1 MLVLLA
7 VDCLEDVL
15 LLCDA
20 DDDLVFVFAV
30 EALEVAGCFLSLV
43 DLFTVLLVLLLLL
56 FSLFTGVVF
65 LVVVVVPVSVSVLP
79 RLVVVLLFTVPLLVF
94 VFPLFTVP
102 LLLVPVDCC
111 WVLFVRF
118 TVPVLRLFAG
128 VVVVLFVFLF
138 TLVSLPLDVE
148 VLPVVVVPL
157 FTLVLF
163 GALAGLAVLSEFL
176 TTSGLYTFTERSLT
190 LVLPARPELFT
201 FLTETLL
208 PVERSTSLALGPL

>member
-65 LVVVVVPVSVSVLP
+65 LVVVVVPVSVLP

-138 TLVSLPLDVE
+138 TLVSLLLDVE

>member
-20 DDDLVFVFAV
+20 DDDLVFVLAV

-65 LVVVVVPVSVSVLP
+65 LVVVVVPVPVLP

-111 WVLFVRF
+111 WLLFVRF

-138 TLVSLPLDVE
+138 TLVSLLLDVE

-163 GALAGLAVLSEFL
+163 GALAGRAVFSEFL

-201 FLTETLL
+201 FLTETFL

>member
-65 LVVVVVPVSVSVLP
+65 LVVVVVPVSVLP

-138 TLVSLPLDVE
+138 TLVSLLLDVE

-163 GALAGLAVLSEFL
+163 GALAGRAVLPEFL
-176 TTSGLYTFTERSLT
+176 TTSGLYTFTDRSLT

-201 FLTETLL
+201 SLTETLL
-208 PVERSTSLALGPL
+208 PVERSTSFELGPL

>member
-20 DDDLVFVFAV
+20 DDDLVFVLAV

-65 LVVVVVPVSVSVLP
+65 LVVVVVPVPVLP

-138 TLVSLPLDVE
+138 TLVSLLLDVE

-163 GALAGLAVLSEFL
+163 GALAGRAVLSEFL

>member
-20 DDDLVFVFAV
+20 DDDLVFVLAV

-65 LVVVVVPVSVSVLP
+65 LVVVVVPVPVLP

-138 TLVSLPLDVE
+138 TLVSLLLDVE
-148 VLPVVVVPL
+148 VLPVVVVSL

-163 GALAGLAVLSEFL
+163 GALAGRAVFSEFL